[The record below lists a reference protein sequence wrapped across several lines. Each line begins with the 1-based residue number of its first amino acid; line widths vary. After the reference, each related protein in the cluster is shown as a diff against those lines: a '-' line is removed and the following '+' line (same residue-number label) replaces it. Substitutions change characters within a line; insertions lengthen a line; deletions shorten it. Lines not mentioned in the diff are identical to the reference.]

1 MTELRVS
8 RCHPWADLLYG
19 WPDPWAAWT
28 SRGGGNSS
36 RRRVGAADSPERPLW
51 RSARVLTAFTEV
63 VVPRHTCLRTG
74 IGLLCVAGALAGSS
88 RTASAQGRTVTGRV
102 TDGETKE
109 PLPAVTIIIRGTL
122 RGTNTKENGTYS
134 INLPTAATTLTF
146 RRIGYK
152 ATDHVVP
159 ADQTTADVTL
169 ARDVLRLEESIVT
182 GQATVVSRQSAANDV
197 STVDAQEI
205 NRVPAQTPELA
216 LQGKIA
222 GADIQENSGAPGG
235 GMQVRLRGTSTI
247 IGNSDPLYVVD
258 GVIISNANIAAGT
271 NAVTAAESITQGISG
286 GGIASREDNPSN
298 RLADL
303 DPNDIENIEVLK
315 GASASAIYGSKASN
329 GVVLITTKRGQ
340 TGAPEFRFGQ
350 KFGASKDSRQLGS
363 RLFDSASA
371 VATWGPNAAPFFA
384 GGTGQAFNH
393 EAQLAGRSPL
403 SYQST
408 ASLSGGSENTRYYS
422 SGIVEHDGGII
433 QNTYFDKQALNVNL
447 NQVLGQR
454 FELGFGSAFS
464 HSGDGRGLTNNDNTT
479 TSFYTALPSTP
490 SFVNLQERPDGSWP
504 VNPFAPS
511 NPLQTAALLTNV
523 ESINRFIGS
532 GRGTIHLLTSDRNTL
547 NFLMNGGIDYFNQ
560 LNSLYSPPSLQFE
573 QIYHT
578 DGTSVLSNSES
589 LNSNINANLVDIFTP
604 SSGAFTATSQVG
616 IEQETRYIN
625 TGRTLARV
633 LAPGLSNVD
642 RGTQVSVAQLRQNVV
657 DKGIFLQEEFQTL
670 GQRLLVTLGGRAD
683 QSSDNASPTHLNYY
697 PKASASYRL
706 TKGIAFIDD
715 AKLRAAFGESGN
727 EPLYGQKFGEL
738 NAANYTGLPTSQILG
753 SIAAP
758 DLRPERTQEFET
770 GFDLTMFHGKATLGV
785 TGYQK
790 NISDLLLQRGL
801 PPSTGYILEFLNGGT
816 MRTRG
821 LEVETQVAAVQ
832 RRDLQ
837 WTINANFSKDASIVT
852 ALPVSPFTPA
862 GFPPEFGGFFIQQG
876 KSPTQIVGNVTTASG
891 TTPTGTIGD
900 ANPDYRVGL
909 GSNLTYHRAH
919 LYFLFNWQHH
929 GDDINLTQ
937 LLYDFTGNS
946 ADWAKVVNT
955 PGGPKPLGGYR
966 VTSWLSN
973 TATIVQD
980 ASFIKLRELSLSYD
994 LPQSLLA
1001 NLGNRVRSASLT
1013 AEGRNL
1019 ITWTKYQGLDP
1030 EVSNFGNQAV
1040 ARNVDVA
1047 PFPPSRTFWFGIN
1060 LGF

>member
-1 MTELRVS
+1 VL
-8 RCHPWADLLYG
+8 C
-19 WPDPWAAWT
+19 AA
-28 SRGGGNSS
+28 S
-36 RRRVGAADSPERPLW
+36 
-51 RSARVLTAFTEV
+51 
-63 VVPRHTCLRTG
+63 
-74 IGLLCVAGALAGSS
+74 ALAL
-88 RTASAQGRTVTGRV
+88 SAGRAAAQARTVTGKV
-102 TDGETKE
+102 IDAESKE
-109 PLPAVTIIIRGTL
+109 PLPAVTIIIKGTL
-122 RGTNTKENGTYS
+122 RGTSTKENGTYS
-134 INLPTAATTLTF
+134 ISLPAAAATLTF

-152 ATDHVVP
+152 ATDHVVA
-159 ADQTTADVTL
+159 ADQSTGDVAL
-169 ARDVLRLEESIVT
+169 DRDVLRLEESIVT

-197 STVDAQEI
+197 STVSSQEI
-205 NRVPAQTPELA
+205 NQVPAQTPELA

-258 GVIISNANIAAGT
+258 GVIISNANIPAGT

-350 KFGASKDSRQLGS
+350 KFGTVHDSRQLGS
-363 RLFDSASA
+363 RLFDSTTA
-371 VATWGPNAAPFFA
+371 VGNWGPNAAQFFP
-384 GGTGQAFNH
+384 GGVGQTFNH
-393 EAQLAGRSPL
+393 ESELAGRTPL
-403 SYQST
+403 NYQST

-433 QNTYFDKQALNVNL
+433 ANTFFDKQAVNVNL

-454 FELGFGSAFS
+454 FEIGFGSAFS
-464 HSGDGRGLTNNDNTT
+464 HTGDGRGLTNNDNTT

-490 SFVNLQERPDGSWP
+490 SFVNLQERPDGTWP
-504 VNPFAPS
+504 INPFAPS

-523 ESINRFIGS
+523 EAINRFIGS
-532 GRGTIHLLTSDRNTL
+532 GRGTVHLLTSDRNTL
-547 NFLMNGGIDYFNQ
+547 NFLMSGGIDYFNQ
-560 LNSLYSPPSLQFE
+560 LNSLFSPPSLQFE
-573 QIYHT
+573 QIYGT

-589 LNSNINANLVDIFTP
+589 LNSNVNAALVDIYTP
-604 SSGAFTATSQVG
+604 SGGAFTATSQLGVT
-616 IEQETRYIN
+616 QETRYIN

-633 LAPGLSNVD
+633 LSPGLSNID
-642 RGTQVSVAQLRQNVV
+642 RGTQVSVAQTRQNVV
-657 DKGIFLQEEFQTL
+657 DKGLFLQEEFQTL
-670 GQRLLVTLGGRAD
+670 NQRLLVTLGGRTDA
-683 QSSDNASPTHLNYY
+683 SSNNSSPTHLYFY
-697 PKASASYRL
+697 PKASASYRI
-706 TKGIAFIDD
+706 TDGFAFVDNV
-715 AKLRAAFGESGN
+715 KLRAAFGESGN
-727 EPLYGQKFGEL
+727 QPLYGQKFGEL
-738 NAANYTGLPTSQILG
+738 NAANYNGSPTLQIAGAL
-753 SIAAP
+753 AAP
-758 DLRPERTQEFET
+758 DLRPERTQEVEA
-770 GFDLTMFHGKATLGV
+770 GFDMTLFQSKATLSV

-790 NISDLLLQRGL
+790 NINDLLLQRGL
-801 PPSTGYILEFLNGGT
+801 PPSTGYTLEFLNGGA

-821 LEVETQVAAVQ
+821 IEVETQIVAFQ

-837 WTINANFSKDASIVT
+837 WTFNANFAKDASIIT
-852 ALPVSPFTPA
+852 SLPVSPFTPA
-862 GFPPEFGGFFIQQG
+862 GFPPEFGGFFIENG

-891 TTPTGTIGD
+891 TVPTGTIGD

-909 GSNLTYHRAH
+909 GSNFTFHRAH
-919 LYFLFNWQHH
+919 LYFLFNYQHH

-937 LLYDFTGNS
+937 LLYDFTGNT
-946 ADWAKVVNT
+946 ADWARVVQT
-955 PGGPKPLGGYR
+955 KSGPMPLGAYR
-966 VTSWLSN
+966 VSN
-973 TATIVQD
+973 WFTNTNQIVQD
-980 ASFIKLRELSLSYD
+980 ASFIKLREVSLSYD
-994 LPQSLLA
+994 LPASLIA
-1001 NLGNRVRSASLT
+1001 NLGNRVKSASLT

-1019 ITWTKYQGLDP
+1019 VTWTKYQGLDP